1 MFLKECESKDEVR
14 QQFIDACIDA
24 DVKLIRGDI
33 LKVDAKNF
41 ETLIK
46 VLVEDEDKRKSKGLK
61 QVHRFRVY
69 LSECIRLQYH
79 ANACVLERTEPIN
92 VVQDSAASYTLD
104 EFTTLM
110 KRVIRIKKRGY
121 RALLQLAE

>member
-1 MFLKECESKDEVR
+1 M
-14 QQFIDACIDA
+14 
-24 DVKLIRGDI
+24 IRGDI
-33 LKVDAKNF
+33 LKVDSKNF

-46 VLVEDEDKRKSKGLK
+46 VIVEDEDKRKSKGLK

>member
-14 QQFIDACIDA
+14 QHFIDACLDA
-24 DVKLIRGDI
+24 DTKLIRGDV
-33 LKVDAKNF
+33 LKVDSKSF
-41 ETLIK
+41 DTLLK
-46 VLVEDEDKRKSKGLK
+46 VLTEDEDKRKSKGLK

-92 VVQDSAASYTLD
+92 VSQDASAAYTLD

-110 KRVIRIKKRGY
+110 KRVIRIKKKGY
-121 RALLQLAE
+121 RALLQLAD